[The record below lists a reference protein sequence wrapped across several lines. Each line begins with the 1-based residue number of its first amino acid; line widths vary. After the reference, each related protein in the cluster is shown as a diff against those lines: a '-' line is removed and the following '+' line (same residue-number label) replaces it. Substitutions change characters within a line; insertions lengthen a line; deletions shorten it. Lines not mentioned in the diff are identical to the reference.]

1 MMNEVENNKAEIWNK
16 NMFGKPMNELVKDSI
31 DSKIAGLPED
41 VQTKMRKTVTKI
53 VNERKGGVICIL
65 L

>member
-1 MMNEVENNKAEIWNK
+1 MND
-16 NMFGKPMNELVKDSI
+16 LVKDSI
-31 DSKIAGLPED
+31 DSKISGLPEE
-41 VQTKMRKTVTKI
+41 VKTKMKKTLTKI